1 MLFQTGKRKQYCKIA
16 KKTTLPLIN
25 RLAFNRQIIAL
36 HTMNLS
42 SKVLKFK
49 LVMETKKLKALYVK
63 V

>member
-1 MLFQTGKRKQYCKIA
+1 MLFQTGKKEAILQNC

-25 RLAFNRQIIAL
+25 RLAFNRQIVAL

-42 SKVLKFK
+42 SKVLKFT
-49 LVMETKKLKALYVK
+49 LVMETKKLKVVYVK